1 MGVIPIDAAR
11 RAANKK
17 PLTFWQRIAQL
28 VDRHIVDRS
37 RREVPAIALRRSNY
51 DLNRCR
57 RMLHD
62 SALSPVAR
70 FDGASR

>member
-1 MGVIPIDAAR
+1 MGVIPIDTAR

-37 RREVPAIALRRSNY
+37 SREVPSIALRRSKY

-57 RMLHD
+57 RMLHE
-62 SALSPVAR
+62 SAPSAVAR